1 MTKRS
6 TLGKMIPQIIIISAM
21 SKIYYSYIILSE
33 ILTLFVSPR

>member
-6 TLGKMIPQIIIISAM
+6 TLGKMIPQITIISAM
-21 SKIYYSYIILSE
+21 SKIYYSSIILSE